1 MCSTTPS
8 VRLSD
13 PIPIFTAT
21 LNGSVDDTFYEMN
34 IPFEIS
40 LYNIR
45 TSTVHVTTNGVSILR
60 KLLCTMNNTCF
71 KGSLS

>member
-1 MCSTTPS
+1 VCSTTPS
-8 VRLSD
+8 VQLSD

-45 TSTVHVTTNGVSILR
+45 TSTIHVTTNGVSILR
-60 KLLCTMNNTCF
+60 KLLFTMNNTCF